1 MTSSPTSTP
10 NIQGSIGQGSIGQS
24 AVGRAPGTRDL
35 RLDFFRGLALWFIF
49 IDHIPGNQIAW
60 VTMRNFGL
68 SDATEVFVF
77 ISGYTSS
84 LVYSKIYAVH
94 GWRFA
99 TAKVVHRVWTLYIAY
114 LFLFIAFTAQVAYTA
129 RVFNNPLFSEELG
142 IASFFTD
149 PALSLTQALAL
160 KFRPANLDILPLYI
174 VLLLSFPLLLPVLR
188 RWPLALLAGSVT
200 LYAAA
205 RGFRWNLPTYPEGGV
220 WFFNPFAWQLLFVLG
235 STMQRFPEVSTAL
248 TRPRRALLAGSAAY
262 LLAALLL
269 VLSWQIAPLGA
280 VMPTWL
286 ADVLYPISKTDLDP
300 LRLIHFCA
308 LAYIVLQVARYDSAW
323 LRSPLLAPVI
333 LCGRQS
339 LQVFCLGIFLSF
351 AGQTI
356 LNQWTNSLFAQ
367 FSITIVGIAMM
378 IAAAR
383 VLTWYQTVDRTP
395 RPPASRQA
403 APAKDPSA

>member
-1 MTSSPTSTP
+1 MAS
-10 NIQGSIGQGSIGQS
+10 GGM
-24 AVGRAPGTRDL
+24 RDL

-49 IDHIPGNQIAW
+49 VDHIPGNQIAW

-84 LVYSKIYAVH
+84 LVYSRILEQH

-99 TAKVVHRVWTLYIAY
+99 AAKVLDRCWTLYIAY

-129 RVFNNPLFSEELG
+129 RVFDNPLFTEEMG
-142 IASFFTD
+142 IAGFFAD
-149 PALSLTQALAL
+149 PAVSLVQALAL

-174 VLLLSFPLLLPVLR
+174 VLLLSLPVVLPVLR

-205 RGFRWNLPTYPEGGV
+205 RLLDWNLPTYPDGGV

-235 STMQRFPEVSTAL
+235 ATMQRLPKVAAALTTRRTAL
-248 TRPRRALLAGSAAY
+248 LWLAGGY
-262 LLAALLL
+262 LFAALLL
-269 VLSWQIAPLGA
+269 VISWQVAPMAAL
-280 VMPTWL
+280 MPVWL
-286 ADVLYPISKTDLDP
+286 AEILYPISKTDLDL
-300 LRLIHFCA
+300 LRLAHFCA
-308 LAYIVLQVARYDSAW
+308 LAYVVLQIARFDSAW
-323 LRSPLLAPVI
+323 LRWPALAPVI

-351 AGQTI
+351 AGQTV
-356 LNQWTNSLFAQ
+356 LNHWSASLFAQ
-367 FSITIVGIAMM
+367 FSVTLAGIAVMV
-378 IAAAR
+378 AAAR
-383 VLTWYQTVDRTP
+383 VLTWYQSVGRPP
-395 RPPASRQA
+395 RPSASAPPAA
-403 APAKDPSA
+403 PAAPLAPAAKAPAKDPSA

>member
-1 MTSSPTSTP
+1 LTASS
-10 NIQGSIGQGSIGQS
+10 G
-24 AVGRAPGTRDL
+24 GTRDL

-49 IDHIPGNQIAW
+49 VDHIPGNQIAW
-60 VTMRNFGL
+60 VTPRNYGL

-77 ISGYTSS
+77 ISGYTSA
-84 LVYSKIYAVH
+84 LVYSKIYAQH
-94 GWRFA
+94 GWSFA
-99 TAKVVHRVWTLYIAY
+99 AAKVVHRCWTLYVAY

-129 RVFNNPLFSEELG
+129 RVFDNPLFSEEMG

-174 VLLLSFPLLLPVLR
+174 VLLLSFPLLLPFLR
-188 RWPLALLAGSVT
+188 RWPLALLGGSVL

-220 WFFNPFAWQLLFVLG
+220 WLFNPFAWQLLFVLG
-235 STMQRFPEVSTAL
+235 ATMQRFPAVSMAL
-248 TRPRRALLAGSAAY
+248 TQPRRSFLIGAAVY
-262 LLAALLL
+262 LLASLAL
-269 VLSWQIAPLGA
+269 VMSWQIAPLGA
-280 VMPTWL
+280 LMPVWL
-286 ADVLYPISKTDLDP
+286 AEILYPISKTDLDP
-300 LRLIHFCA
+300 LRLAHFFA
-308 LAYIVLQVARYDSAW
+308 LAYVVLQVAKHDSAW
-323 LRSPLLAPVI
+323 LRWPVLAPVI

-356 LNQWTNSLFAQ
+356 LNQWTSSLFAQ
-367 FSITIVGIAMM
+367 FSITIVGVALM
-378 IAAAR
+378 ISAAR
-383 VLTWYQTVDRTP
+383 VLTWYQSVG
-395 RPPASRQA
+395 RPPRQP

>member
-1 MTSSPTSTP
+1 MAASS
-10 NIQGSIGQGSIGQS
+10 G
-24 AVGRAPGTRDL
+24 GTRDL

-60 VTMRNFGL
+60 VTPRNYGL

-84 LVYSKIYAVH
+84 LVYSKVYAHH

-99 TAKVVHRVWTLYIAY
+99 AAKVVHRVWTLYVAY
-114 LFLFIAFTAQVAYTA
+114 LFLFVAFTAQVAYTA
-129 RVFNNPLFSEELG
+129 RVFDNPLFSEELG
-142 IASFFTD
+142 IAGFFAD

-174 VLLLSFPLLLPVLR
+174 VLLLSFPLILPVLR
-188 RWPLALLAGSVT
+188 RWPLVLLAGSLT

-235 STMQRFPEVSTAL
+235 STMQRFPDVSAAL
-248 TRPRRALLAGSAAY
+248 TRRRPAFLVGAAAY

-280 VMPTWL
+280 LMPVWL
-286 ADVLYPISKTDLDP
+286 ADILYPISKTDLDP
-300 LRLIHFCA
+300 LRLAHFFA
-308 LAYIVLQVARYDSAW
+308 LAYVVLQVARRDSAW
-323 LRSPLLAPVI
+323 LRSPFLEPVV

-356 LNQWTNSLFAQ
+356 LNQWTASLFAQ
-367 FSITIVGIAMM
+367 FSVTIIGIAAM

-383 VLTWYQTVDRTP
+383 VLTWYQTVGRSP
-395 RPPASRQA
+395 RHP

>member
-1 MTSSPTSTP
+1 MTPPSASTP
-10 NIQGSIGQGSIGQS
+10 NNKGP
-24 AVGRAPGTRDL
+24 VGRAPGVSGGTRDL

-49 IDHIPGNQIAW
+49 VDHIPGNQIAW

-77 ISGYTSS
+77 ISGYTSA
-84 LVYSKIYAVH
+84 LVYSKVYAVH
-94 GWRFA
+94 GWPYA
-99 TAKVVHRVWTLYIAY
+99 AAKVVHRVWTLYIAY

-129 RVFNNPLFSEELG
+129 RVFDNPLFSEEMG

-149 PALSLTQALAL
+149 PALSLIQALAL

-174 VLLLSFPLLLPVLR
+174 VLLLSFPLLLPALR
-188 RWPLALLAGSVT
+188 RRPLALLAGSVA

-235 STMQRFPEVSTAL
+235 ATMQRFPEVSMAL
-248 TRPRRALLAGSAAY
+248 TRPRRGLRAGAAVY
-262 LLAALLL
+262 LLASLLL
-269 VLSWQIAPLGA
+269 VMSWQIAPLGA
-280 VMPTWL
+280 LMPAWL
-286 ADVLYPISKTDLDP
+286 AEILYPISKTDLDP

-323 LRSPLLAPVI
+323 LRSPLAAPLI

-367 FSITIVGIAMM
+367 FSVTVVGIALM

-383 VLTWYQTVDRTP
+383 VLTWYQSVDRPP
-395 RPPASRQA
+395 RPPASRQTASSQA

>member
-1 MTSSPTSTP
+1 M
-10 NIQGSIGQGSIGQS
+10 
-24 AVGRAPGTRDL
+24 RDL

-49 IDHIPGNQIAW
+49 VDHIPGNQIAW

-84 LVYSKIYAVH
+84 LVYSRILEQH

-99 TAKVVHRVWTLYIAY
+99 AAKVLDRCWTLYIAY

-129 RVFNNPLFSEELG
+129 RVFDNPLFTEEMG
-142 IASFFTD
+142 IAGFFAD
-149 PALSLTQALAL
+149 PAVSLVQALAL

-174 VLLLSFPLLLPVLR
+174 VLLLSLPVLLPVLR

-205 RGFRWNLPTYPEGGV
+205 RLLDWNLPTYPDGGV

-235 STMQRFPEVSTAL
+235 ATMQRLPKVAAALTTRRTAL
-248 TRPRRALLAGSAAY
+248 LWLAGGY
-262 LLAALLL
+262 LFAALLL
-269 VLSWQIAPLGA
+269 VISWQVAPMAAL
-280 VMPTWL
+280 MPVWL
-286 ADVLYPISKTDLDP
+286 AEILYPISKTDLDL
-300 LRLIHFCA
+300 LRLAHFCA
-308 LAYIVLQVARYDSAW
+308 LAYVVLQIARFDSAW
-323 LRSPLLAPVI
+323 LRWPALAPVI

-351 AGQTI
+351 AGQTV
-356 LNQWTNSLFAQ
+356 LNHWSASLFAQ
-367 FSITIVGIAMM
+367 FSVTLAGIAVMV
-378 IAAAR
+378 AAAR
-383 VLTWYQTVDRTP
+383 VLTWYQSVGRPP
-395 RPPASRQA
+395 RPSASAPPAA
-403 APAKDPSA
+403 PAAPLAPAAKAPAKDPSA

>member
-1 MTSSPTSTP
+1 M
-10 NIQGSIGQGSIGQS
+10 
-24 AVGRAPGTRDL
+24 RDL

-49 IDHIPGNQIAW
+49 VDHIPGNQIAW

-84 LVYSKIYAVH
+84 LVYSRILEQH

-99 TAKVVHRVWTLYIAY
+99 AAKVLDRCWTLYIAY

-129 RVFNNPLFSEELG
+129 RVFDNPLFTEEMG
-142 IASFFTD
+142 IAGFFAD
-149 PALSLTQALAL
+149 PAVSLVQALAL

-174 VLLLSFPLLLPVLR
+174 VLLLSLPVVLPVLR

-205 RGFRWNLPTYPEGGV
+205 RFLDWNLPTYPDGGV

-235 STMQRFPEVSTAL
+235 ATMQRLPKVAAALTTRRTAL
-248 TRPRRALLAGSAAY
+248 LWLAGGY
-262 LLAALLL
+262 LFAALLL
-269 VLSWQIAPLGA
+269 VISWQVAPMAAL
-280 VMPTWL
+280 MPVWL
-286 ADVLYPISKTDLDP
+286 AEILYPISKTDLDL
-300 LRLIHFCA
+300 LRLAHFCA
-308 LAYIVLQVARYDSAW
+308 LAYVVLQIARIDSAW
-323 LRSPLLAPVI
+323 LRWPALAPVI

-351 AGQTI
+351 AGQTV
-356 LNQWTNSLFAQ
+356 LNHWSASLFAQ
-367 FSITIVGIAMM
+367 FSVTLAGIAVMV
-378 IAAAR
+378 AAAR
-383 VLTWYQTVDRTP
+383 VLTWYQSVGRPP
-395 RPPASRQA
+395 RPSASAPPAA
-403 APAKDPSA
+403 PAAPLALAAKAPAKDPSA